1 MAIKTTVIPNDDG
14 TTGYVQS
21 ANKYQLSQD
30 WEKKYELLKAL
41 SAKPKNDLKKITAGG
56 TKGKETIETGDTR
69 SPSIMNFLTKMQKF
83 YFAPPSDNLW
93 TVEIDLMDSVE
104 SNTSRLGTL
113 YNAITSANTWWESI
127 VNTKWKIDTS
137 APQKKGK
144 NTPSDFIEQFCTTS
158 GVFLAQNINFTP
170 HAATITESV
179 FSEAQQ
185 HSGFLNFG
193 FVAQNRQINR
203 SLKISFLV
211 SNWDIGDILFDKW
224 IAAVAQRGLTQIGTQ
239 NSSLKARIIV
249 KEYSA
254 GIPKEFNDGNS
265 NTKMECR
272 KEYIFENCV
281 PVNRGSVEKS
291 YEFNNAGTFK
301 NNIVEFKYEDYK
313 IKYLI

>member
-1 MAIKTTVIPNDDG
+1 MALKATVIPNDDG

-30 WEKKYELLKAL
+30 WEKKYEFLKAL
-41 SAKPKNDLKKITAGG
+41 SNTPKDNLKRVNAGG
-56 TKGKETIETGDTR
+56 TKGKETAETGDTR

-93 TVEIDLMDSVE
+93 TVEIDLMDSVQANE
-104 SNTSRLGTL
+104 SRLGTL
-113 YNAITSANTWWESI
+113 YNAITSANEWWSSI

-137 APQKKGK
+137 APQQKGK
-144 NTPSDFIEQFCTTS
+144 NTPKDFIEQFATTS
-158 GVFLAQNINFTP
+158 GVFLAQNVNFTP

-179 FSEAQQ
+179 FTEAQQ
-185 HSGFLNFG
+185 HQGFLNFG

-211 SNWDIGDILFDKW
+211 SNWDIGDILFDRW
-224 IAAVAQRGLTQIGTQ
+224 IAAVAQRGLTELGTE
-239 NSSLKARIIV
+239 NSSLKARIII

-254 GIPKEFNDGNS
+254 SFPKELNDGVS

-281 PVNRGSVEKS
+281 PVNRGSVEKK
-291 YEFNNAGTFK
+291 YEFNDAGTFK
-301 NNIVEFKYEDYK
+301 NNIVQFKYEDYK
-313 IKYLI
+313 IKYLL